1 MTSIETPGDGANI
14 GGSPITGVSGPS
26 GWVRSTTFSVP
37 RSSAAMSSV
46 STVIRSILCGS
57 DAAEDAEH
65 LCEQPVH
72 ADAHDD
78 ERDPEADP
86 VEHPHRYGRLT
97 GAEQL
102 RERRG
107 AAQTP
112 ADSHHGEQRAEGL
125 HARAERQVPRH
136 EDGHVDAGRDRE
148 DEARGR

>member
-26 GWVRSTTFSVP
+26 GCVRSTTFSEP

-46 STVIRSILCGS
+46 STVIGSILCGS
-57 DAAEDAEH
+57 DAGEDAEH

-86 VEHPHRYGRLT
+86 VEHPHRYRRLT

-107 AAQTP
+107 AAPTP
-112 ADSHHGEQRAEGL
+112 AHGHPRRQR
-125 HARAERQVPRH
+125 P
-136 EDGHVDAGRDRE
+136 
-148 DEARGR
+148 